1 MTLRVSPTEL
11 DFKTEMNSETFD
23 FVVVGAGTAGCVL
36 ANRLTKQNFSVLLLE
51 AGNRDKNPWI
61 HIPVGYFKT
70 MHHPNTDWCYYTQPD
85 PGLNGRSISWPRGKV
100 LGGSSS
106 INGLI
111 YIRGQAQDF
120 DDWEAMGNHGWS
132 YQDLLPYFIKSEDQE
147 RGADE
152 YHGIGGNIAV
162 SNMRIRSPISEAFIQ
177 GALECGIPSN
187 NDFNGIQQEGVG
199 YYQLTATKGRRC
211 SSAVGYLKPIKK
223 RQNLSIQTNSHAI
236 QILFDGNRASGIEY
250 CTNGS
255 TQAAYAS
262 RSVILSAG
270 ALGSPQLLM
279 LSGIGNA
286 DFLKEFQIPV
296 RQHLAGV
303 GENLQDHLQIRLV
316 YRCNVPTLN
325 DEIRNPL
332 RRMLIGLR
340 YIAFRTGPMSMAA
353 SQIGVFTKTSP
364 ELDRPDIQFHFQPL
378 SSDSPGKGVNHFSG
392 ITSSVTQIRPT
403 SRGYLRLASTDARD
417 YISIIPNY
425 LSTELD
431 QKVAV
436 AGIDVS
442 RRIMKQPAMANLI
455 DQEVRPGENVQSFE
469 EKLDSARDIGETIYH
484 PVGTCKMGLSSDPLA
499 VVDSRLRV
507 HGIQGL
513 RVVDASIMPTITSG
527 NTNAPTFAIAEK
539 ASDMILQDMQI

>member
-1 MTLRVSPTEL
+1 MTLCDSQTQL
-11 DFKTEMNSETFD
+11 QFKNEMHSQTFD
-23 FVVVGAGTAGCVL
+23 YVIVGAGTSGCVL
-36 ANRLTKQNFSVLLLE
+36 ANRLTEKNFSVLLLE
-51 AGNRDKNPWI
+51 AGSRDTNPWI

-70 MHHPNTDWCYYTQPD
+70 MHNPDTDWCYRTQPD

-111 YIRGQAQDF
+111 YIRGQAQDY
-120 DDWEAMGNHGWS
+120 DDWEAMGNSGWS
-132 YQDLLPYFIKSEDQE
+132 YQDLLPYFRKCEDQE
-147 RGADE
+147 RGANE
-152 YHGIGGNIAV
+152 FHGTGGNITV
-162 SNMRIRSPISEAFIQ
+162 SNMRIRSSISEAFIQ
-177 GALECGIPSN
+177 SALECGIPSN
-187 NDFNGIQQEGVG
+187 DDFNGIQQEGAG
-199 YYQLTATKGRRC
+199 YYQLTASKGRRC

-223 RQNLSIQTNSHAI
+223 RENLKIQTDSHVI
-236 QILFDGNRASGIEY
+236 RVLFDGNRASGIEY
-250 CTNGS
+250 RRKGS
-255 TQAAYAS
+255 AQAVHAS

-279 LSGIGNA
+279 LSGIGNGN
-286 DFLKEFQIPV
+286 FLGEFQIPV
-296 RQHLAGV
+296 RKHLAGV

-316 YRCNVPTLN
+316 HRCNVPTLN

-340 YIAFRTGPMSMAA
+340 YFAFRTGPMSMAA
-353 SQIGVFTKTSP
+353 SQIGIFTKSSP
-364 ELDRPDIQFHFQPL
+364 ELVRPDIQFHFQPL

-392 ITSSVTQIRPT
+392 ITSSVTQLRPT
-403 SRGYLRLASTDARD
+403 SRGRLCLTSKDARD
-417 YISIIPNY
+417 HISIIPNY

-442 RRIMKQPAMANLI
+442 RRIMKRPSMAKLI
-455 DQEVRPGENVQSFE
+455 EQEVLPGENVRSFE
-469 EKLDSARDIGETIYH
+469 EKLDSARSIGETIYH
-484 PVGTCKMGLSSDPLA
+484 PVGTCKMGLDSDPLA
-499 VVDSRLRV
+499 VVDCRLRV

-539 ASDMILQDMQI
+539 ASDMILQDSQI